1 MGYIYVALTLLATVY
16 GQLVIKWQLGGQE
29 LPDGASDKVL
39 FLIKQLFNP
48 WVFSGFA
55 SAFLAALF
63 WMAAM
68 TKLPISQAYPFM
80 SLAFVI
86 VIGASGYLFN
96 EPVGVNKFI
105 GAAFIVA
112 GLVFISR

>member
-1 MGYIYVALTLLATVY
+1 MGYVLVASTILLTVY
-16 GQLVIKWQLGGQE
+16 GQLAIKWQLGGQE
-29 LPDGASDKVL
+29 LPDG
-39 FLIKQLFNP
+39 FLEKIGFLMMQLLNP
-48 WVFSGFA
+48 WVFSSFA
-55 SAFLAALF
+55 AAFIAAVC

-86 VIGASGYLFN
+86 VILVSGYLFN
-96 EPVGVNKFI
+96 EPIGVNKI
-105 GAAFIVA
+105 VGAALIVA